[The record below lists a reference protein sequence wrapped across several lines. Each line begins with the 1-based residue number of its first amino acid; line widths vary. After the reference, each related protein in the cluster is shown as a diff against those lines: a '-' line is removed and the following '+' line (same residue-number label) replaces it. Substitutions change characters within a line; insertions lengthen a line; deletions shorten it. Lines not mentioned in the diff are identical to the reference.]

1 METSRT
7 KFLVCVDGRE
17 ESRKALTLACLQAKR
32 RNGVVDILHVMPP
45 ADFQTLGA
53 IADRMRAERREE
65 AEMLLKILAEEV
77 NKTTGITPSFVLREG
92 EIAEEIVAAVTE
104 DPEVS
109 MLVIAVAQPSATRGK
124 LIAWLASQ
132 LGNKLLVPL
141 MLVPGNLTDQQLEEI
156 S

>member
-104 DPEVS
+104 DPEV
-109 MLVIAVAQPSATRGK
+109 IAVAQPSATRGK